1 MRPSPENP
9 LFGGVIQLLSQIAVC
24 GYLIWLA
31 VTDHAEGSAAE
42 KVDQIIFVDFL
53 GYFLLSFLFSGKSEP
68 VRWEWPVSSTMAL
81 RFTGY
86 LALVLVFVWFL
97 EGAAGWPVSAAWG
110 LGILASLSHVQRI
123 RTEAILRVI
132 WAIMSAFLAA
142 LTGSILGVKE
152 ENLLTDHLPTLLG
165 WGLLYFGGV
174 VLSSLFFWIVDQMD
188 EPSAPDKT
196 P

>member
-42 KVDQIIFVDFL
+42 KVDEIIFVDFL
-53 GYFLLSFLFSGKSEP
+53 GYFLLSFLFTGKSEP
-68 VRWEWPVSSTMAL
+68 IRWEWPVSSTMAL

-123 RTEAILRVI
+123 RTEAILRVV
-132 WAIMSAFLAA
+132 WAIISAFLAA

-152 ENLLTDHLPTLLG
+152 ENLLVDHLPTLLG

-174 VLSSLFFWIVDQMD
+174 VVSSLFFRFGDQMD
-188 EPSAPDKT
+188 DPAAPDRNA
-196 P
+196 